1 MFEIIVII
9 IVGFITGVI
18 INLLADELPYRRG
31 FQFPPVY
38 PDGSERPPIAW
49 SGILAFISGNRHPEN
64 PQPPPENI
72 PTVDEDGNEL
82 SPLAQVRALA
92 GSRIRL
98 YRETPSLS
106 WRYPLTEIVTIVL
119 MLIVYAVSLEQ
130 QIPPLQT
137 AFWLIYSAIF
147 VLITV
152 IDLEYKLILFV
163 VTLPAMALALLD
175 ALLIPAPPPD
185 IVSALLGGLLGF
197 VVFFIFYQGGYL
209 FTYIMGRARGEEINT
224 VAFGYGDVMMITF
237 SGLILGPADTFLA
250 IFITV
255 FLGAI
260 GAIGYIAIR
269 SLSRSPYSLYS
280 AIPYGPY
287 IVLATIIMMLFSN
300 EIRSLIFA
308 G

>member
-1 MFEIIVII
+1 MFEIIIII
-9 IVGFITGVI
+9 IVGFIAGVI
-18 INLLADELPYRRG
+18 VNLLADEMPYRRG

-38 PDGSERPPIAW
+38 PDGTERPPIAW
-49 SGILAFISGNRHPEN
+49 SGIFAFLSGKRHPEN

-72 PTVDEDGNEL
+72 PTKDEEGNEL
-82 SPLAQVRALA
+82 SPLQQIRALA
-92 GSRIRL
+92 NSRIRL
-98 YRETPSLS
+98 YRQTPSLG
-106 WRYPLTEIVTIVL
+106 WRYPVTEIACIVL
-119 MLIVYAVSLEQ
+119 MLVAYAVSLEQ
-130 QIPPLQT
+130 QIPPAQT
-137 AFWLIYSAIF
+137 VFWLVYSAIF

-152 IDLEYKLILFV
+152 IDLEYKLILFP
-163 VTLPAMALALLD
+163 VTIPAMGIALLD
-175 ALLIPAPPPD
+175 ALLLPSPPPD

-197 VVFFIFYQGGYL
+197 VVFFVFYQGGYL

-260 GAIGYIAIR
+260 GAVGYIAIR

-287 IVLATIIMMLFSN
+287 IVLATIIMMLFSA